1 LNSQPRIRAATI
13 DDADLIHAMIV
24 GLAEYEHEPDKV
36 KGTPAQVAA
45 SLFGPSPVAEAL
57 IAEIDGEAAGFALF
71 YKTFSTWE
79 CSAGLWLEDLFVWDR
94 YRKDGVGSAL
104 LSHLAEITVARGYPR
119 LEWVA
124 LDWNTPALN
133 FYAKHGADLMDEW
146 KIHRLTGE
154 GLQALADSA
163 K

>member
-1 LNSQPRIRAATI
+1 MSNQPRIRAATP
-13 DDADLIHAMIV
+13 DDAEAIHAMIV
-24 GLAEYEHEPDKV
+24 GLAEYEREPDKV
-36 KGTPAQVAA
+36 KGTPEQLRA
-45 SLFGPSPVAEAL
+45 SLFGSAAVAEAV

-79 CSAGLWLEDLFVWDR
+79 CAAGLWLEDLYVWDR

-104 LSHLAEITVARGYPR
+104 LRHLAGITVARGYPR

-146 KIHRLTGE
+146 KVHRLTGDT
-154 GLQALADSA
+154 LQALAA
-163 K
+163 P